1 MLATSCQQGHLDV
14 VRLLVHS
21 YNADAK
27 DCAIHSDEFPV
38 VSGLPLYAAAEAG
51 MKMHLN
57 TLYYLFLLF
66 IFIICTVISKTIQH
80 LCPENTKKYLWV
92 LLEVF
97 SSSVKIK

>member
-51 MKMHLN
+51 TKMHLN
-57 TLYYLFLLF
+57 TLTDIAYA
-66 IFIICTVISKTIQH
+66 H
-80 LCPENTKKYLWV
+80 NTGGGRDM
-92 LLEVF
+92 ETF
-97 SSSVKIK
+97 